1 MIRTRLA
8 SLALATGLG
17 FFCGCL
23 YIPERPWFP
32 HLHGGAC
39 INGACETG
47 CCNGGEGGCCNGGG
61 MAGPVLDGM
70 VGGGMPPPPPPPEAI
85 APVPAVPPQRLVP
98 MPQSTPMP
106 YVPS

>member
-17 FFCGCL
+17 LLSGCIYL
-23 YIPERPWFP
+23 PERPLFP
-32 HLHGGAC
+32 RLRGAGC
-39 INGACETG
+39 CNGACETG
-47 CCNGGEGGCCNGGG
+47 CCGGEAGCCNGGG
-61 MAGPVLDGM
+61 LEGPELQGM
-70 VGGGMPPPPPPPEAI
+70 EGMPPPPPPPEAI
-85 APVPAVPPQRLVP
+85 APVPAAPPQRLVP